1 MTVQIIEGF
10 QLSPQQKRLWSLQQ
24 DSLTYQTQGAIL
36 IEGNL
41 NREVLR
47 VALQNVIN
55 RHEILRTTFRRKPGI
70 KAPLQVVADSS
81 VLSCR
86 EINLS
91 DLDFRQQECKIEKI
105 FQEER
110 QQAGD
115 FEQTSLLRSCLLI
128 LSAQKHIL
136 LISLPAIC
144 ADGKT
149 LKNLVEE
156 ISQSYTASLQGEAL
170 PDEDEVVQY
179 VQFSEWQNQLLE
191 DEDGL
196 AAKEYWKKQDFSALP
211 TLTLPFENK
220 FSNTSNEF
228 EFNSIKFRIDPDIVS
243 KIEALAQK
251 YETSFSTVLLTCW
264 QILLWRM
271 TGQQDIIVG
280 TAFDG
285 RPYEELERSLGLFA
299 KYLPLNC
306 HFETHSKFSEIL
318 SQVNQSVHDAYEWQ
332 EYFTDTEHDTGIG
345 FLPFGFE
352 YEEWS
357 SQASEGAVS
366 FSLYKQYI
374 CLDRF
379 KVKLFCNRFHDS
391 VVALFQYDKNYFLE
405 DDIKCLVERFQTL
418 VESVISNPE
427 AAALKLNILSDRERQ
442 QLLVEFNRTAVDYP
456 KETCI
461 YKLFENQA
469 TRTPDDIAVVF
480 EEQQL
485 TYRELNTHANK
496 VAHYLQQ
503 LGVKPD
509 VLVGLFVERSIDLI
523 VGLLGILKAGG
534 AYLPLDPTLPPSGI
548 ALRLQDA
555 QVLLLNS
562 QTSLVKSKELLTN
575 DQEQRTLICLDT
587 DWEKIERECSGNPT
601 SDVKPENLA
610 YVIYTSGST
619 GIPKGVAIEHQQ
631 LLNYLYSIQEI
642 LNLPTGASYAT
653 VSTFAADLG
662 NTVIFPALC
671 SGGCLHIVSSDRA
684 SDPQA
689 LTDYFHHHPIDCL
702 KIVPSHLKALLT
714 GENPKQNL
722 PRQQLVL
729 GGEVCSWDLIR
740 QIQQLAPECQI
751 LNHYGPTEATIGVLT
766 YPITNN
772 PSATSTPLF
781 NEEGAKSVANFAS
794 TVPIGR
800 PIANTQI
807 YLLDS
812 EGQPVPI
819 GVPGELHI
827 GGAGLARGYLNRP
840 ELTAEKFI
848 NNPFISG
855 ERLYQTGDLAR
866 YLPNGTIEFLGRIDQ
881 QVKIH
886 GFRIELGEIE
896 AALMKYPGV
905 SETVVIAQ
913 EDEPGNKRLVGY
925 VVPKHKSAPTSS
937 ELRRFL
943 LEWLPEYMVPS
954 FFVQLKALPLTPN
967 GKVNRQMLPAPDT
980 SRPELKDTYVP
991 PRTPLEEKLANLWA
1005 EVLKVERVGIHDN
1018 FFELGGD
1025 SIISIQ
1031 IVARAHQVGIELAP
1045 KQLFENQTIAELAAV
1060 ASLNQGVMAEQGMV
1074 TGSVPLTPIQHW
1086 FFEQKQPDSHHWNQ
1100 AVLLQVH
1107 QALDPVL
1114 LQKAVQRLLE
1124 HHDAL
1129 RLRFVNAESGWQQI
1143 NADFNGMVP
1152 FQCLDLSA
1160 LSPPLPNPLLTKA
1173 PVSKGREPDFYCL
1186 PPYQGG
1192 TEGGLATYATDL
1204 PEQQKAA
1211 IEEAATELQTS
1222 LNLSE
1227 GSLVRVALFNLGDSQ
1242 RLLIVIHHLA
1252 VDGVSWRILLEDL
1265 QTAYEQLSRG
1275 EAIALPSKTTSFKHW
1290 AERLREYAQSEA
1302 VRQEQDYWL
1311 AQAQTS
1317 VPRLPVDYAGGDNT
1331 QYYSDKADL
1340 TPPAPL
1346 LYKGMGESDSPLL
1359 ARDVLGERYPSQY
1372 CDNTVASERT
1382 VSVELSVEETQALLQ
1397 EVPAAYQTQINDILL
1412 TALAQSFARW
1422 TGERSL
1428 LVELEGHGREDI
1440 FNDVNLSRT
1449 VGWFTTHFPVL
1460 LDIGEA
1466 SNPGE
1471 ALKAVKE
1478 QLRRIP
1484 NRGIGYSVLRYLNEN
1499 RELTEQLQA
1508 LPQPEVKFNYL
1519 GQFDQVL
1526 SESSLFAPAD
1536 ESCGQ
1541 ERSLRGSRNRLL
1553 VINGL
1558 IVSGQLR
1565 LDWKYS
1571 DNIHRRST
1579 IESLSESF
1587 VEALRS
1593 LITHCQSPEAG
1604 GYTPSDFPQM
1614 QFSPKEL
1621 DELLV
1626 EL

>member
-1 MTVQIIEGF
+1 MAVQIIEGF

-24 DSLTYQTQGAIL
+24 ASLAYQTQGAIL

-41 NREVLR
+41 NPEVLKI
-47 VALQNVIN
+47 ALQNVIN
-55 RHEILRTTFRRKPGI
+55 RHEILRTSFQRKPGI
-70 KAPLQVVADSS
+70 KAPLQVVAESS
-81 VLSCR
+81 ILSCR
-86 EINLS
+86 DINLS
-91 DLDFRQQECKIEKI
+91 GLDSHQQESKIEEILQQERQQELN
-105 FQEER
+105 
-110 QQAGD
+110 
-115 FEQTSLLRSCLLI
+115 FEQALLRFCLLI

-149 LKNLVEE
+149 LKNLVVE
-156 ISQSYTASLQGEAL
+156 ISQSYTASLQGEEL
-170 PDEDEVVQY
+170 SDEDEVVQY

-196 AAKEYWKKQDFSALP
+196 AGKEYWSKQDFS
-211 TLTLPFENK
+211 TLATLALPFEK
-220 FSNTSNEF
+220 KLSNVPAQF
-228 EFNSIKFRIDPDIVS
+228 DFNSIECKLEPDVVA
-243 KIEALAQK
+243 KIEAIAQK
-251 YETSFSTVLLTCW
+251 CETSVSTVLLTCW
-264 QILLWRM
+264 QILLWRL
-271 TGQQDIIVG
+271 TGQQDIIIG

-299 KYLPLNC
+299 KHLPLTC
-306 HFETHSKFSEIL
+306 HFEAESKFSEL
-318 SQVNQSVHDAYEWQ
+318 LTQVNQSVHDAYEWQ
-332 EYFTDTEHDTGIG
+332 EYFTDTEYQTNIS

-352 YEEWS
+352 YEQWS
-357 SQASEGAVS
+357 SQSSESDVH
-366 FSLYKQYI
+366 FSLYKHYI
-374 CLDRF
+374 CLERF
-379 KVKLFCNRFHDS
+379 KTKLSCNRYGES
-391 VVALFQYDKNYFLE
+391 LVAAFQYDSNYFLE
-405 DDIKCLVERFQTL
+405 DDIERLAERFLTL
-418 VESVISNPE
+418 LESVIGNPE
-427 AAALKLNILSDRERQ
+427 VAASELNILSDRERQ
-442 QLLVEFNRTAVDYP
+442 QLLVEFNQTVTDYP
-456 KETCI
+456 KEACI
-461 YKLFENQA
+461 HQLFEDQA
-469 TRTPDDIAVVF
+469 ARTPDHIALVF

-485 TYRELNTHANK
+485 TYRELNSRANK
-496 VAHYLQQ
+496 LAHYLQQ
-503 LGVKPD
+503 LRVKPD
-509 VLVGLFVERSIDLI
+509 VLVGLFVERSLDLI

-534 AYLPLDPTLPPSGI
+534 AYLPLDPALPPSGI
-548 ALRLQDA
+548 ALRLQEA
-555 QVLLLNS
+555 QVSLLIS
-562 QTSLVKSKELLTN
+562 QESLVKSKELLTN
-575 DQEQRTLICLDT
+575 DQEQRTIICLDT
-587 DWEKIERECSGNPT
+587 DWEKIEQECSGNPT
-601 SDVKPENLA
+601 SDVKPENLVYA
-610 YVIYTSGST
+610 IYTSGST
-619 GIPKGVAIEHQQ
+619 GVPKGVAVEHQQ

-642 LNLPTGASYAT
+642 INLPTGVSYAT

-684 SDPQA
+684 SDAQA
-689 LTDYFHHHPIDCL
+689 LADYFQRHPIDCL
-702 KIVPSHLKALLT
+702 KIVPSHLRALLT
-714 GENPKQNL
+714 GENPQQIL
-722 PRQQLVL
+722 PRQRLVL

-751 LNHYGPTEATIGVLT
+751 LNHYGPAEATIGVLT
-766 YPITNN
+766 YPITNH

-781 NEEGAKSVANFAS
+781 NEEGSKSVAKFAS

-807 YLLDS
+807 YLLNS

-840 ELTAEKFI
+840 ELSAEKFI
-848 NNPFISG
+848 NNPFIPG
-855 ERLYQTGDLAR
+855 ERLYKTGDLAR
-866 YLPNGTIEFLGRIDQ
+866 YLPNGTIEFLGRIDH

-896 AALMKYPGV
+896 AALLKHPGV
-905 SETVVIAQ
+905 SETAVIVQ
-913 EDEPGNKRLVGY
+913 EDEPDNKRLVAY

-937 ELRRFL
+937 ELRSFL

-967 GKVNRQMLPAPDT
+967 GKVNRQMLPAPDA
-980 SRPELKDTYVP
+980 SRPELKEAYVP
-991 PRTPLEEKLANLWA
+991 PRTPTEEKLANLWA

-1031 IVARAHQVGIELAP
+1031 IVARAHQVGIEIAP

-1060 ASLNQGVMAEQGMV
+1060 ANLSQGVMAEQGRV

-1086 FFEQKQPDSHHWNQ
+1086 FFEQNQPDSHHWNQ
-1100 AVLLQVH
+1100 AVLLQVK
-1107 QALDPVL
+1107 QALDPML
-1114 LQKAVQRLLE
+1114 LQKALQRSLE

-1129 RLRFVNAESGWQQI
+1129 RLRFVNAESGWEQI
-1143 NADFNGMVP
+1143 NADFDRMVP
-1152 FQCLDLSA
+1152 FQYLDLSA
-1160 LSPPLPNPLLTKA
+1160 LS
-1173 PVSKGREPDFYCL
+1173 
-1186 PPYQGG
+1186 
-1192 TEGGLATYATDL
+1192 

-1227 GSLVRVALFNLGDSQ
+1227 EPLMRVALFNLGDSQ
-1242 RLLIVIHHLA
+1242 RLLIVIHHLV

-1275 EAIALPSKTTSFKHW
+1275 DAIALPSKTTSFKHW
-1290 AERLREYAQSEA
+1290 AEKLRDYAHSEA
-1302 VRQEQDYWL
+1302 VGQEQDYWL

-1331 QYYSDKADL
+1331 QYYLDKADL

-1346 LYKGMGESDSPLL
+1346 PYEGMGESDSPLL
-1359 ARDVLGERYPSQY
+1359 QREGLGERYPSQY
-1372 CDNTVASERT
+1372 CDNMVASERT

-1397 EVPAAYQTQINDILL
+1397 EVPATYRTQINDVLL
-1412 TALAQSFARW
+1412 TAIAQSFARW
-1422 TGERSL
+1422 TGARSL

-1466 SNPGE
+1466 SNPVE

-1478 QLRRIP
+1478 QLRGIP
-1484 NRGIGYSVLRYLNEN
+1484 NRGIGYGVLRYLNEN

-1519 GQFDQVL
+1519 GQFDQLL
-1526 SESSLFAPAD
+1526 SESSLFAPAE
-1536 ESCGQ
+1536 ESCGS
-1541 ERSLRGSRNRLL
+1541 ERSLLGSRNRLL

-1565 LDWKYS
+1565 LDWNYS
-1571 DNIHRRST
+1571 ENIHHQST
-1579 IESLSESF
+1579 IKNLAQSF
-1587 VEALRS
+1587 VEALRD

-1604 GYTPSDFPQM
+1604 GYTPSDFTKANVNQ
-1614 QFSPKEL
+1614 KDL
-1621 DELLV
+1621 DRLLAKINQGS
-1626 EL
+1626 ERTSS

>member
-1 MTVQIIEGF
+1 MTVKIIEGF

-24 DSLTYQTQGAIL
+24 DSLAYQIQGAIL

-41 NREVLR
+41 NREVLKA
-47 VALQNVIN
+47 ALQNVIN

-70 KAPLQVVADSS
+70 KAPIQVVADSS
-81 VLSCR
+81 ILSCCD
-86 EINLS
+86 INLS
-91 DLDFRQQECKIEKI
+91 NLGSKQQESKIEEILQK
-105 FQEER
+105 ER
-110 QQAGD
+110 QQTFD
-115 FEQTSLLRSCLLI
+115 FEQNPLLRSCLLI
-128 LSAQKHIL
+128 LSVQKHIL
-136 LISLPAIC
+136 LISLPVIC
-144 ADGKT
+144 ADSKT

-156 ISQSYTASLQGEAL
+156 ICQSYIASLQGKTL
-170 PDEDEVVQY
+170 PDEDEIVQY

-196 AAKEYWKKQDFSALP
+196 AGKKYWEKQDFSGLTP
-211 TLTLPFENK
+211 LTLPFENK
-220 FSNTSNEF
+220 LSDIPVNF
-228 EFNSIKFRIDPDIVS
+228 EFNSIECKLEPDIAA

-251 YETSFSTVLLTCW
+251 HETSVSTVLLTCW
-264 QILLWRM
+264 QILLWRL
-271 TGQQDIIVG
+271 TGQQDIIIG

-299 KYLPLNC
+299 KYLPLTC
-306 HFETHSKFSEIL
+306 YFETHSKFSEIL

-332 EYFTDTEHDTGIG
+332 EYFTDTEHDTDIG

-357 SQASEGAVS
+357 SQGLKADVH
-366 FSLYKQYI
+366 FSLYKHYI

-379 KVKLFCNRFHDS
+379 KVKLSCNRYEDS
-391 VVALFQYDKNYFLE
+391 VVAAFQYEKSYFLE
-405 DDIKCLVERFQTL
+405 DDIKRLAERFYTL
-418 VESVISNPE
+418 VESLVSNPE
-427 AAALKLNILSDRERQ
+427 AAAIKLNILSDRERQ
-442 QLLVEFNRTAVDYP
+442 QLLVEFNHTAVDYP

-461 YKLFENQA
+461 HQLFEDQA
-469 TRTPDDIAVVF
+469 ARTPDNIAVVF
-480 EEQQL
+480 EEQAL
-485 TYRELNTHANK
+485 THRELNTRANK
-496 VAHYLQQ
+496 LAYYLQQ

-509 VLVGLFVERSIDLI
+509 MLVGLLVERSVDLI

-555 QVLLLNS
+555 QVSLLLS

-575 DQEQRTLICLDT
+575 NQEQRTIICLDT
-587 DWEKIERECSGNPT
+587 DWEKIDRECDRKPASN
-601 SDVKPENLA
+601 VKPENLA

-619 GIPKGVAIEHQQ
+619 GVPKGVAVEHQQ

-689 LTDYFHHHPIDCL
+689 LADYFQRHPIDCL

-714 GENPKQNL
+714 CENPQQIL
-722 PRQQLVL
+722 PRQRLVL
-729 GGEVCSWDLIR
+729 GGEACSWDLIR
-740 QIQQLAPECQI
+740 QIQQIAPECQI

-781 NEEGAKSVANFAS
+781 NEEESKSVAKFSA

-840 ELTAEKFI
+840 ELTADKFI
-848 NNPFISG
+848 NNPFIPE
-855 ERLYQTGDLAR
+855 ERLYKTGDLAR
-866 YLPNGTIEFLGRIDQ
+866 YLPDGTIEFLGRIDN

-896 AALMKYPGV
+896 AALMKHPGV
-905 SETVVIAQ
+905 SETVVIAR
-913 EDEPGNKRLVGY
+913 EDEPGNKRLVAY
-925 VVPKHKSAPTSS
+925 VVPKHKSALTSS
-937 ELRRFL
+937 ELRSFL

-967 GKVNRQMLPAPDT
+967 GKVDRQMLPAPDA
-980 SRPELKDTYVP
+980 SRPELKDTYVS

-1086 FFEQKQPDSHHWNQ
+1086 FFEQNQPDSHHWNQ
-1100 AVLLQVH
+1100 AVLLQVQ
-1107 QALDPVL
+1107 QAIDPVL
-1114 LQKAVQRLLE
+1114 LQKAVQQLVE

-1129 RLRFVNAESGWQQI
+1129 RLRFIEAESGWEQI
-1143 NADFNGMVP
+1143 NADFKRMMP
-1152 FQCLDLSA
+1152 FQYLDLSA
-1160 LSPPLPNPLLTKA
+1160 LSLD
-1173 PVSKGREPDFYCL
+1173 EH
-1186 PPYQGG
+1186 
-1192 TEGGLATYATDL
+1192 
-1204 PEQQKAA
+1204 KAA
-1211 IEEAATELQTS
+1211 IEEAATEIQSS
-1222 LNLSE
+1222 LNLAE
-1227 GSLVRVALFNLGDSQ
+1227 EPLMRVTLFNLGDSQ

-1290 AERLREYAQSEA
+1290 AERLREYAQSEV

-1311 AQAQTS
+1311 AQAQKS

-1331 QYYSDKADL
+1331 EYYSDKADL
-1340 TPPAPL
+1340 TPPAL
-1346 LYKGMGESDSPLL
+1346 LTKAPVPYEGMGESDSPLL
-1359 ARDVLGERYPSQY
+1359 AGEGLGERSLLQD
-1372 CDNTVASERT
+1372 CDNTVASEKT
-1382 VSVELSVEETQALLQ
+1382 VSIALNVEETQALLQ
-1397 EVPAAYQTQINDILL
+1397 EVPAAYRTQINDVLM

-1422 TGERSL
+1422 TGKRSL

-1526 SESSLFAPAD
+1526 SESSLFAPAE

-1558 IVSGQLR
+1558 IASGQLR
-1565 LDWKYS
+1565 LDWSYS
-1571 DNIHRRST
+1571 ENIHQRST
-1579 IESLSESF
+1579 IENLAQSF

-1621 DELLV
+1621 DELLA

>member
-1 MTVQIIEGF
+1 MAVQIIEGF
-10 QLSPQQKRLWSLQQ
+10 QLSPQQKRLWSLQR
-24 DSLTYQTQGAIL
+24 DSLAYQTQGAIL

-41 NREVLR
+41 NPEVLKI
-47 VALQNVIN
+47 ALQNVIN
-55 RHEILRTTFRRKPGI
+55 RHEILRTTFQRKPGI

-81 VLSCR
+81 ILCCR
-86 EINLS
+86 DINLS
-91 DLDFRQQECKIEKI
+91 GLDSKQQEFKIEEI
-105 FQEER
+105 LQEER
-110 QQAGD
+110 QQELN
-115 FEQTSLLRSCLLI
+115 FEQTLLRFYLLI

-149 LKNLVEE
+149 LKNLVVE
-156 ISQSYTASLQGEAL
+156 ISQSYTASLQGEEL
-170 PDEDEVVQY
+170 SDEDEVVQY

-196 AAKEYWKKQDFSALP
+196 AGKEYWSKQDFSALA
-211 TLTLPFENK
+211 TLALPFENK
-220 FSNTSNEF
+220 LSNVPAQF
-228 EFNSIKFRIDPDIVS
+228 EFNSLECKVEPDVVA
-243 KIEALAQK
+243 KIEAIAQK
-251 YETSFSTVLLTCW
+251 CETSVSTVLLTCW
-264 QILLWRM
+264 QVLLWRL
-271 TGQQDIIVG
+271 TGQQDIIIG

-299 KYLPLNC
+299 KHLPLTC
-306 HFETHSKFSEIL
+306 HFEAESKFSEL
-318 SQVNQSVHDAYEWQ
+318 LAQVNQSVHEAYEWQ
-332 EYFTDTEHDTGIG
+332 EYFTELEHCIDVA

-352 YEEWS
+352 YEQWS
-357 SQASEGAVS
+357 SQSLKSNVH
-366 FSLYKQYI
+366 FSLSKHYI
-374 CLDRF
+374 CLERF
-379 KVKLFCNRFHDS
+379 KVKLSCDRNDDS
-391 VVALFQYDKNYFLE
+391 IVAAFKYDSNYFLE
-405 DDIKCLVERFQTL
+405 DDIKRLAERFSTL
-418 VESVISNPE
+418 LESIISKPE
-427 AAALKLNILSDRERQ
+427 AAASNLNILSDRERQ
-442 QLLVEFNRTAVDYP
+442 QLLIEFNHTAVDYP
-456 KETCI
+456 KEACI
-461 YKLFENQA
+461 HKLFEDQA
-469 TRTPDDIAVVF
+469 ARTPDNIAVVF

-485 TYRELNTHANK
+485 TYRELNSRANK
-496 VAHYLQQ
+496 LAHYLQQ

-509 VLVGLFVERSIDLI
+509 VLVGLFVERSLDLI

-534 AYLPLDPTLPPSGI
+534 AYLPLDPALPPSGI
-548 ALRLQDA
+548 ALRLQEA
-555 QVLLLNS
+555 QSLLIS
-562 QTSLVKSKELLTN
+562 QESLVKSKELLTN
-575 DQEQRTLICLDT
+575 DQEQRTIICLDT

-601 SDVKPENLA
+601 SDVKPENLVYA
-610 YVIYTSGST
+610 IYTSGST
-619 GIPKGVAIEHQQ
+619 GVPKGVAIEHQQ
-631 LLNYLYSIQEI
+631 LLNYLYSIQETI
-642 LNLPTGASYAT
+642 NLPTGASYAT

-671 SGGCLHIVSSDRA
+671 SGGCLHIVCSDRA

-689 LTDYFHHHPIDCL
+689 LADYFQRHPIDCI

-714 GENPKQNL
+714 GENPQQLL
-722 PRQQLVL
+722 PRQRLVL
-729 GGEVCSWDLIR
+729 GGEACSWDLIR

-751 LNHYGPTEATIGVLT
+751 LNHYGPTEATVGVLT
-766 YPITNN
+766 YAITNN
-772 PSATSTPLF
+772 LSTT
-781 NEEGAKSVANFAS
+781 KSVAKFASTVPNSARNTSPPAPLLAGEGSRTPPCPCREGGLGGLGQSS

-800 PIANTQI
+800 PIPNTQI

-812 EGQPVPI
+812 NGQPVPI

-827 GGAGLARGYLNRP
+827 GGAGLARGYLHRP

-855 ERLYQTGDLAR
+855 RVYKTGDLAR
-866 YLPNGTIEFLGRIDQ
+866 YLPDGTLEFLGRIDR

-896 AALMKYPGV
+896 AALLKHPGV
-905 SETVVIAQ
+905 SETAVIVQ
-913 EDEPGNKRLVGY
+913 EDEPDNKRLVAY

-937 ELRRFL
+937 ELRSFL

-967 GKVNRQMLPAPDT
+967 GKVNRQMLPAPDA
-980 SRPELKDTYVP
+980 SRPELKEAYVP
-991 PRTPLEEKLANLWA
+991 PRTPTEEKLANLWA

-1031 IVARAHQVGIELAP
+1031 IVARAHQVCIEIAP

-1060 ASLNQGVMAEQGMV
+1060 ANLSQGVMAEQGRV

-1086 FFEQKQPDSHHWNQ
+1086 FFEQNQPDSHHWNQ
-1100 AVLLQVH
+1100 AVLLQVK
-1107 QALDPVL
+1107 QALDPML
-1114 LQKAVQRLLE
+1114 LQKALQRSLE

-1129 RLRFVNAESGWQQI
+1129 RLRFVEAESGWQQI

-1152 FQCLDLSA
+1152 FQYLDLSV
-1160 LSPPLPNPLLTKA
+1160 LS
-1173 PVSKGREPDFYCL
+1173 
-1186 PPYQGG
+1186 
-1192 TEGGLATYATDL
+1192 

-1227 GSLVRVALFNLGDSQ
+1227 EPLMRVALFNLGDSQ
-1242 RLLIVIHHLA
+1242 RLLIVIHHLV
-1252 VDGVSWRILLEDL
+1252 VDGVSWRILLEDF

-1290 AERLREYAQSEA
+1290 AERLRDYAHSEA
-1302 VRQEQDYWL
+1302 VQQEQDYWL
-1311 AQAQTS
+1311 AQARTS
-1317 VPRLPVDYAGGDNT
+1317 VPRLPVDYVGGDNT
-1331 QYYSDKADL
+1331 QYYLDKADL

-1346 LYKGMGESDSPLL
+1346 PYEGRGESDSPLL
-1359 ARDVLGERYPSQY
+1359 AGEELGERSLLQY

-1397 EVPAAYQTQINDILL
+1397 EVPATYRTQINDVLM
-1412 TALAQSFARW
+1412 TALAQSFAQW
-1422 TGERSL
+1422 TGEPSL

-1460 LDIGEA
+1460 LDIGDA
-1466 SNPGE
+1466 SNPVE

-1478 QLRRIP
+1478 QLRGLP
-1484 NRGIGYSVLRYLNEN
+1484 NRGIGYGVLRYLNGN
-1499 RELTEQLQA
+1499 RELREQIEA

-1519 GQFDQVL
+1519 GQFDQLL
-1526 SESSLFAPAD
+1526 SESSLFAPAE

-1541 ERSLRGSRNRLL
+1541 ERTSKGSRNRLL

-1565 LDWKYS
+1565 LDWNYS
-1571 DNIHRRST
+1571 ENIHRRST
-1579 IESLSESF
+1579 IESLAQSF
-1587 VEALRS
+1587 VEALRD

-1614 QFSPKEL
+1614 QFSSKEL
-1621 DELLV
+1621 DELLA

>member
-1 MTVQIIEGF
+1 MTVKIIEGF

-24 DSLTYQTQGAIL
+24 DSLAYQIQGAIL

-41 NREVLR
+41 NREVLKA
-47 VALQNVIN
+47 ALQNVIN

-70 KAPLQVVADSS
+70 KAPIQVVADSS
-81 VLSCR
+81 ILSCCD
-86 EINLS
+86 INLS
-91 DLDFRQQECKIEKI
+91 NLGSKQQESKIEEILQK
-105 FQEER
+105 ER
-110 QQAGD
+110 QQTFD
-115 FEQTSLLRSCLLI
+115 FEQNPLLRSCLLI
-128 LSAQKHIL
+128 LSVQKHIL
-136 LISLPAIC
+136 LISLPVIC
-144 ADGKT
+144 ADSKT

-156 ISQSYTASLQGEAL
+156 ICQSYIASLQGEIL
-170 PDEDEVVQY
+170 PDEDEIVQY

-196 AAKEYWKKQDFSALP
+196 AGKKYWEKQDFSGLTP
-211 TLTLPFENK
+211 LTLPFENK
-220 FSNTSNEF
+220 LSDIPANF
-228 EFNSIKFRIDPDIVS
+228 EFNSIECKFEPDITA

-251 YETSFSTVLLTCW
+251 HETSVSTVLLTCW
-264 QILLWRM
+264 QILLWRL
-271 TGQQDIIVG
+271 TGQQDIIIG

-299 KYLPLNC
+299 KYLPLTC
-306 HFETHSKFSEIL
+306 YFETHSKFSEIL

-332 EYFTDTEHDTGIG
+332 EYFTDTEHDTDIG

-357 SQASEGAVS
+357 SQDSEAAVH
-366 FSLYKQYI
+366 FSLYKYYI

-379 KVKLFCNRFHDS
+379 KVKLSCNRYDDS
-391 VVALFQYDKNYFLE
+391 VVAAFQYEKSYFLE
-405 DDIKCLVERFQTL
+405 DDIKRLAERFYTL
-418 VESVISNPE
+418 VESLVSNPE
-427 AAALKLNILSDRERQ
+427 AAAIKLNILSDRERQ
-442 QLLVEFNRTAVDYP
+442 QLLVEFNHTAVDYP

-461 YKLFENQA
+461 HQLFEDQA
-469 TRTPDDIAVVF
+469 ARTPDNIAVVF
-480 EEQQL
+480 EEQAL
-485 TYRELNTHANK
+485 TYRELNTRANK
-496 VAHYLQQ
+496 LAHYLQQ
-503 LGVKPD
+503 LGAKPD
-509 VLVGLFVERSIDLI
+509 MLVGLLVERSVDLI

-555 QVLLLNS
+555 QVSLLLS

-575 DQEQRTLICLDT
+575 NQEQRTIICLDT
-587 DWEKIERECSGNPT
+587 DWEKIDRECDRKPASN
-601 SDVKPENLA
+601 VKPENLA

-619 GIPKGVAIEHQQ
+619 GVPKGVAVEHQQ

-662 NTVIFPALC
+662 KTVIFPSLC

-689 LTDYFHHHPIDCL
+689 LADYFQRHPIDCL

-714 GENPKQNL
+714 CENPQQIL
-722 PRQQLVL
+722 PRQRLVL
-729 GGEVCSWDLIR
+729 GGEACSWDLIR
-740 QIQQLAPECQI
+740 QIQQIAPECQI

-781 NEEGAKSVANFAS
+781 NEEESKSVAKFSA

-840 ELTAEKFI
+840 ELTADKFI
-848 NNPFISG
+848 NNPFIPE
-855 ERLYQTGDLAR
+855 ERLYKTGDLAR
-866 YLPNGTIEFLGRIDQ
+866 YLPDGTIEFLGRIDNQ
-881 QVKIH
+881 AKIH

-896 AALMKYPGV
+896 AALMKHPGV

-913 EDEPGNKRLVGY
+913 EDEPGNNRLVAY
-925 VVPKHKSAPTSS
+925 VVPKHKSALTSS
-937 ELRRFL
+937 ELRSFL

-967 GKVNRQMLPAPDT
+967 GKVDRQMLPAPDA
-980 SRPELKDTYVP
+980 SRPELKDTYVS

-1086 FFEQKQPDSHHWNQ
+1086 FFEQNQPDSHHWNQ
-1100 AVLLQVH
+1100 AVLLQVQ
-1107 QALDPVL
+1107 QAIDPVL
-1114 LQKAVQRLLE
+1114 LQKAVQQLVE

-1129 RLRFVNAESGWQQI
+1129 RLRFIEAESGWEQI
-1143 NADFNGMVP
+1143 NADFKRMVP
-1152 FQCLDLSA
+1152 FQYLDLSA
-1160 LSPPLPNPLLTKA
+1160 LSPD
-1173 PVSKGREPDFYCL
+1173 EH
-1186 PPYQGG
+1186 
-1192 TEGGLATYATDL
+1192 
-1204 PEQQKAA
+1204 KAA
-1211 IEEAATELQTS
+1211 IEEAATELQSS
-1222 LNLSE
+1222 LNLAE
-1227 GSLVRVALFNLGDSQ
+1227 EPLMRVTLFNLGDSQ

-1290 AERLREYAQSEA
+1290 AERLREYAQSEV

-1311 AQAQTS
+1311 AQAQKS

-1331 QYYSDKADL
+1331 EYYSDKADL
-1340 TPPAPL
+1340 TPPAL
-1346 LYKGMGESDSPLL
+1346 LTKAPVPYEGMGESDSPLL
-1359 ARDVLGERYPSQY
+1359 AGEGLGERSLLQD
-1372 CDNTVASERT
+1372 CDNTVASEKT
-1382 VSVELSVEETQALLQ
+1382 VSIALNVEETQALLQ
-1397 EVPAAYQTQINDILL
+1397 EVPAAYRTQINDVLM

-1422 TGERSL
+1422 TGKRSL

-1499 RELTEQLQA
+1499 RELMEQLQA

-1526 SESSLFAPAD
+1526 SESSLFAPAE

-1558 IVSGQLR
+1558 IASGQLR
-1565 LDWKYS
+1565 LEWSYGE
-1571 DNIHRRST
+1571 NIHHRST
-1579 IESLSESF
+1579 IENLAQSF

-1621 DELLV
+1621 DELLA